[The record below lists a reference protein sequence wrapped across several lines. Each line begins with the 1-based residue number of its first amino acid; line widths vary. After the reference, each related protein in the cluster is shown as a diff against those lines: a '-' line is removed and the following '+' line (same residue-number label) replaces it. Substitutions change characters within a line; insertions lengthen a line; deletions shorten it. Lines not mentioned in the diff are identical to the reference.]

1 MKAYIVTVKVQT
13 IDLYEVTAE
22 TAEEAMD
29 LWQDGKLLQQEFARL
44 EAEPLQAHEKGDE
57 P

>member
-1 MKAYIVTVKVQT
+1 MKTYIVTVKVQT

-29 LWQDGKLLQQEFARL
+29 LWQDGKLLQQAFARL
-44 EAEPLQAHEKGDE
+44 EAEPLQADEKGDE